1 MEKLDKKDRF
11 NLFWI
16 IIVYLGIAL
25 TITHG
30 EYIFGSKIDWGF
42 QHFAFPDYF
51 RKLFYKTGN
60 VFPNFALNIGGG
72 QNIYYFAYYGLLSP
86 IVFISYLL
94 PFVPMSFY
102 IAFISLVLGVISI
115 WLFYK
120 WIKGFNFDSDLC
132 LVLSLIFACASPLL
146 FQSHRHIMFVNYMPF
161 LLLGLIGVRKYFSD
175 GSKFLM
181 MISIFLMI
189 MTSYFYS
196 VGGIICLTIYG
207 IYEYLKRNEFNFQ
220 SFFKEGFLFAGYVI
234 ISVMMAGVIL
244 LPVMYALKNGR
255 ADSLSH
261 ISFLKAITPSL
272 NFDFLLY
279 KSYSVGLPA
288 ISLFSVIYLIFKRKD
303 RFLGICLFLMIICPL
318 VVYMLNGALYLDGKA
333 LIPFLPLYVLA
344 IGLFL
349 KDYLDGN
356 VDFKYM
362 FIIFALCTFLAY
374 AKDYEYK
381 IWFLFDGILFICL
394 LFLFDNF
401 KKKEIIFIPLMIL
414 CVSICLAINFSD
426 NLILGKEFGKQNSLV
441 LNKITSDLAKHDRGF
456 YRIAVNLKDSN
467 QTVNHIA
474 NINENVTTV
483 YSSTYNTLY
492 NRFYSDFNNNI
503 SSRNMFITSEVK
515 NTLFESMMGVKYLIT
530 DKAAPMGYKFYKRYG
545 GYDVYI
551 NKNTLPVGFA
561 TNKVMSYK
569 DYNLL
574 RFPSDNFALIGN
586 VISNNGSYK
595 YDIPFE
601 KINFDLAKGESS
613 GISISKYKD
622 GYKVVSPFG
631 GSLKIRLDESVKNK
645 YYLLRL
651 NMDKPQDCFF
661 GDTNI
666 RVNNIDNKLTCRQ
679 WKYFNG
685 NYTFDYTL
693 SSTKKFRYLYI
704 DFSKGVHYI
713 KSYELYSLNY
723 DDFERLF
730 NNIDEFKVSKAFGD
744 KISGSID
751 VSSDGYFKLS
761 IPYDKGFN
769 IFVDGKKV
777 NYEKV
782 NKAFIGFPISKGNH
796 NIDISFLAPN
806 VILGRIISLIGIV
819 LFVFVNKKG
828 KS

>member
-333 LIPFLPLYVLA
+333 LIPFLPLDVLA

-569 DYNLL
+569 DYILL

-586 VISNNGSYK
+586 VISNNGNYK

-782 NKAFIGFPISKGNH
+782 NKAFIGFPISKGSH

>member
-102 IAFISLVLGVISI
+102 IAFISLVLGIVSI

-279 KSYSVGLPA
+279 KPYSVGLPV

-303 RFLGICLFLMIICPL
+303 SFLGICLFLMIICPL

-503 SSRNMFITSEVK
+503 SARNMFITSEVK

-551 NKNTLPVGFA
+551 NKNTLPIGFA

-574 RFPSDNFALIGN
+574 RFPSDNFALISN
-586 VISNNGSYK
+586 VISNSGNYK

-645 YYLLRL
+645 YYLLRF

-666 RVNNIDNKLTCRQ
+666 RVNSIDNKLTCRQ

-704 DFSKGVHYI
+704 YFSKGVHYI

-723 DDFERLF
+723 DDFEHLF
-730 NNIDEFKVSKAFGD
+730 NNIDELKVSKALGD

-782 NKAFIGFPISKGNH
+782 NKAFIGFPISKGSH
-796 NIDISFLAPN
+796 KIDISFLAPN

>member
-545 GYDVYI
+545 GYVVYI
-551 NKNTLPVGFA
+551 NKKTLPIGFA

-586 VISNNGSYK
+586 VISNNGNYK

-819 LFVFVNKKG
+819 LCLLIKKANLN
-828 KS
+828 

>member
-279 KSYSVGLPA
+279 KPYSVGLPA

-333 LIPFLPLYVLA
+333 LIPFLPLYVFA

-551 NKNTLPVGFA
+551 NKNTLPIGFA

-782 NKAFIGFPISKGNH
+782 NKAFIGFPISKGSH

>member
-279 KSYSVGLPA
+279 KPYSVGLPA

-545 GYDVYI
+545 GYVVYI
-551 NKNTLPVGFA
+551 NKNTLPIGFA

-586 VISNNGSYK
+586 VISNNGNYK

-782 NKAFIGFPISKGNH
+782 NKAFIGFPISKGSH

-819 LFVFVNKKG
+819 LFVFVNRKG

>member
-72 QNIYYFAYYGLLSP
+72 QNIYYFAYYGFLSP
-86 IVFISYLL
+86 IVFISYFL

-279 KSYSVGLPA
+279 KPYSVGLPA

-586 VISNNGSYK
+586 VISNNGNYK

-645 YYLLRL
+645 YYLLRF

>member
-86 IVFISYLL
+86 IVFIYYLL

-120 WIKGFNFDSDLC
+120 LIKGFNFDSDLC
-132 LVLSLIFACASPLL
+132 LVLSLMFACASPLL

-279 KSYSVGLPA
+279 KPYSVGLSA

-374 AKDYEYK
+374 VQDYEYK

-401 KKKEIIFIPLMIL
+401 KKEEIIFIPLMIL

-551 NKNTLPVGFA
+551 NKNTLPIGFA

-569 DYNLL
+569 DYILL

-586 VISNNGSYK
+586 VISNNGNYK

-645 YYLLRL
+645 YYLLRF

-730 NNIDEFKVSKAFGD
+730 NNIDEFKVSKVLGD

-782 NKAFIGFPISKGNH
+782 NKAFIGFPISKGSH